1 MRASL
6 VRAAGAIE
14 CVEVPE
20 PEPAPGQVLIKTVC
34 ASLCGSD
41 LHHVFLPLQ
50 DDSFPCPHGYPG
62 HEGIGEV
69 VESRAAEGQGFA
81 PGQAVLTV
89 PDIGHAG
96 CFADYQVLGPE
107 FLLPLDSAMAGR
119 GAQEQL
125 VLAQP
130 LGTVIFALKRF
141 LPAEV
146 PETAVVLGQ
155 GSIGLFFTW
164 MLRQRGVA
172 RVIATE
178 PLANRRALSR
188 RFGAEVT
195 LDPTRE
201 SVIDAVQDLTGG
213 RGAALVIEAAGED
226 ETRRQAV
233 EMVALDGR
241 LGLFGLP
248 VKDDMADF
256 PFNTFFR
263 KRAEMMSHYGAQNE
277 PGHASFRE
285 ALDLVT
291 GGRIEVAPLISHRLP
306 LDRIDKTFEIAR
318 GRHEDVVKAV
328 VTFD

>member
-1 MRASL
+1 MRAAL
-6 VRAAGAIE
+6 VRAPGAIE

-41 LHHVFLPLQ
+41 LHHVFLRLR

-69 VESRAAEGQGFA
+69 VESRAEGFA
-81 PGQAVLTV
+81 PGRAVLTV

-107 FLLPLDSAMAGR
+107 FLLPLDSALLGR
-119 GAQEQL
+119 GARKQL

-141 LPAEV
+141 MAEET

-164 MLRQRGVA
+164 MLRQRGVG

-178 PLANRRALSR
+178 PLPDRRALSK
-188 RFGAEVT
+188 RFGAEAA
-195 LDPTRE
+195 LDPTAE
-201 SVIDAVQDLTGG
+201 SVVDAVRDLTGG
-213 RGAALVIEAAGED
+213 RGAALVI
-226 ETRRQAV
+226 
-233 EMVALDGR
+233 
-241 LGLFGLP
+241 
-248 VKDDMADF
+248 
-256 PFNTFFR
+256 
-263 KRAEMMSHYGAQNE
+263 
-277 PGHASFRE
+277 
-285 ALDLVT
+285 
-291 GGRIEVAPLISHRLP
+291 
-306 LDRIDKTFEIAR
+306 
-318 GRHEDVVKAV
+318 
-328 VTFD
+328 

>member
-1 MRASL
+1 MRAAL
-6 VRAAGAIE
+6 LRAPGAIE
-14 CVEVPE
+14 CVEVRS
-20 PEPAPGQVLIKTVC
+20 PEPAPGQVLVRTVC
-34 ASLCGSD
+34 AALCGSD
-41 LHHVFLPLQ
+41 LHHVFLPLG

-62 HEGIGEV
+62 HEGVGEV
-69 VESRAAEGQGFA
+69 VESRAEGFA

-107 FLLPLDSAMAGR
+107 FLLPLDTTMAS
-119 GAQEQL
+119 EQL

-141 LPAEV
+141 MAEAV

-164 MLRQRGVA
+164 MLRHRGVA

-178 PLANRRALSR
+178 PLANRRALSK

-195 LDPTRE
+195 LDPDADN
-201 SVIDAVQDLTGG
+201 VIDAVQDLTGG

-233 EMVALDGR
+233 EMVAHDGR

-277 PGHASFRE
+277 PDHASFRE
-285 ALDLVT
+285 ALDLVSS
-291 GGRIEVAPLISHRLP
+291 GRIEVAPLISHRLP
-306 LDRIDKTFEIAR
+306 LDQIDKTFEIAR
-318 GRHEDVVKAV
+318 GRLENVVKAV
-328 VTFD
+328 ITFD